1 MSEHSIRDFVDV
13 LLALVLEEGE
23 KADISYQEDEF
34 SLNIIIKLP
43 KVPAGRLIGRGGAMA
58 TATRTILS
66 RIASGRGK
74 QCVYKVIGED
84 TD

>member
-1 MSEHSIRDFVDV
+1 MSERSIRDFVDV
-13 LLALVLEEGE
+13 LLDLVL
-23 KADISYQEDEF
+23 DEDEIADVNYNEDDF

-66 RIASGRGK
+66 RIASGQGK

-84 TD
+84 SD